1 MEALMRKGLIIF
13 LLIASVNAEAQLS
26 YIGQDK
32 SISGN
37 GYTKEYSYVG
47 GFAELKGK
55 FYFSTPN
62 SRFYETDGTQK
73 GTKNITSTRGDLIQF
88 VNTTNKYVYFAPN
101 DGGAVVNRY
110 EPVSGSLSRVRL
122 MDNPN
127 VLEVNGYPV
136 PGYAR
141 LVDQEFISFE
151 KDKITFRTFRDNLL
165 RIRTIYDN
173 DQPSGAIEVAA
184 AGLATAQYPDY
195 LIGISTQ
202 VASIRSEMF
211 WNGIAYSYNKQKGEN
226 TVTSSKLP
234 ANGTYPYKYDKDYRL
249 LDKGYYIR
257 DGFLRTAKSLYV
269 LAQNNTRPAAPVWQL
284 IEFTAEKAVSGSGA
298 MSIRAAD
305 YMGEV
310 IDGIIY
316 VTCQGAAYKF
326 NEITQQFLP
335 VLQAGNIRFD
345 AINEKKRLLKAGDYM
360 MFRQGDSL
368 TVFNENNKILSN
380 VIKRQAMY
388 PLTSRFN
395 PEQHHAFA
403 GTAAFYYLSG
413 SGETSVFNQY
423 NPATQVTRQIAF
435 PKIGKEKF
443 MGFKAVYNQAGTF
456 LILAEYSG
464 DKKYGPSYQMFIY
477 REQLN

>member
-1 MEALMRKGLIIF
+1 MENLIRKCLIICI
-13 LLIASVNAEAQLS
+13 LITSFRAVAQLS

-32 SISGN
+32 PISGN
-37 GYTKEYSYVG
+37 GYTKEYSYAG
-47 GFAELKGK
+47 GFTELKGK

-62 SRFYETDGTQK
+62 SRFYETDGTQT
-73 GTKNITSTRGDLIQF
+73 GTKNISSTRGDLIQF
-88 VNTTNKYVYFAPN
+88 VNSTNKYVYFAPN

-110 EPVSGSLSRVRL
+110 DPVSGTLNQVKL
-122 MDNPN
+122 MNSPN

-141 LVDQEFISFE
+141 LVDQEFVNFE
-151 KDKITFRTFRDNLL
+151 KDKIAFRTYRDNML
-165 RIRTIYDN
+165 RIRTVYDN
-173 DQPSGAIEVAA
+173 DQPNGAIEVAA
-184 AGLATAQYPDY
+184 ATLATARYPDY
-195 LIGISTQ
+195 LMAVSTQ
-202 VASIRSEMF
+202 VASIRNEIF
-211 WNGIAYSYNKQKGEN
+211 WNGIAYSHNKQKGEN

-249 LDKGYYIR
+249 LANGYFIR

-269 LAQNNTRPAAPVWQL
+269 LAQNNTTPTAPIWQL

-310 IDGIIY
+310 INGIIY
-316 VTCQGAAYKF
+316 VTCKGAVYKF
-326 NEITQQFLP
+326 IENTQQFLP

-368 TVFNENNKILSN
+368 VVFNENTNILSN
-380 VIKRQAMY
+380 VIKRPALY

-403 GTAAFYYLSG
+403 GIAAFYYLSG
-413 SGETSVFNQY
+413 AGETSVFNQY
-423 NPATQVTRQIAF
+423 NPAAQVTRQIAF

-443 MGFKAVYNQAGTF
+443 MGFKAVYNQGGTF

-464 DKKYGPSYQMFIY
+464 NKKYGPSYQMFIY
-477 REQLN
+477 SEQLN